1 MTIVCLEANYLLLEA
16 ALRLVLMSFLS
27 LDGVYQGPGAPDEDQ
42 SDGFDRGG
50 WLVPFADARF
60 EKIADEWTATAT
72 GFLFGRRTYEAFS
85 VRLADD
91 RRPDRFERGAAQ
103 RPSQVRRHQ
112 EPDRYV
118 VGSRHRHRRRS
129 GSTTDVDETPR
140 GRGTSDPR
148 KWNARAVTA
157 RHGPRRRVAHRHC
170 APVVVGQG
178 HKLFG
183 DTGISIGFELL
194 SQDQTPSGLTMTRFA
209 YTGDAATG
217 EYKRGE
223 TNVAS

>member
-1 MTIVCLEANYLLLEA
+1 MTIVCLEANYLFLEA

-42 SDGFDRGG
+42 SGGFDRGG

-60 EKIADEWTATAT
+60 EEIADEWTATAT

-85 VRLADD
+85 SVWPTITDPTDSNAARLNGLPKFVVTGTEIDTSWGPVTVIGDD
-91 RRPDRFERGAAQ
+91 VEARLRSMKLREGGELQ
-103 RPSQVRRHQ
+103 IH
-112 EPDRYV
+112 
-118 VGSRHRHRRRS
+118 GSGTLGRS
-129 GSTTDVDETPR
+129 LLAMGLVDELR
-140 GRGTSDPR
+140 I
-148 KWNARAVTA
+148 VT
-157 RHGPRRRVAHRHC
+157 

-194 SQDQTPSGLTMTRFA
+194 SQDQTPSGLTITRFA